1 MSNQNTFES
10 VKIDPKS
17 ERILAQILDE
27 NPDIRHILTGS
38 DDEKEVY
45 AALRKWILD
54 QIDDNSIALK
64 YYSNEISGRDAFK
77 KFKWKEYGAIRILD
91 YIDHEGMEYDDPNL
105 RGERYYNHPIRIL
118 WLAATQG
125 KGGGKPPFFTDMLH
139 LFRQINGKSHREFP
153 DKQRIMEWME
163 RHPSGLDPEIVE
175 IRRENRDR
183 ILNTFIRKIDEGEM
197 NGSFLDLD
205 PSWSHEKK
213 LNKMQEWWSSK
224 LFHLKMAIRSPE
236 LLNEMLDHSLD
247 PDTMDILYQAREA
260 GIPFFVNPYYLSL
273 LDTRANPK
281 YIGADQAIRD
291 YVIYSRQLVKEFG
304 HIVAWEKEDI
314 VEPGKPNVAGWLL
327 PEGHNIHRRYPDVA
341 ILIPDSMGRACGGLC
356 ASCQRMYDFQ
366 RGNLNFNLDKLK
378 PGETWPDK
386 LQILMDYFRKDAQL
400 RDILITGGD
409 ALMSADKSLKRILDA
424 VYDMALQKKEDNKS
438 RADGDKYA
446 EMVRVR
452 LGTRLPIYMPQRI
465 DGSLIEVL
473 SEFKEKASKIGIKQF
488 VIQTHFE
495 TAMEVTPEAK
505 KAVEKL
511 ISAGW
516 IVTNQQ
522 VFTAAAS
529 RRGHTAKLRKVLS
542 EIGVLPY
549 YTFSV
554 KGFMENYH
562 NFATNARSIQEQ
574 IEEKAIGEV
583 SYRNYGK
590 IKKFTE
596 KASDIKR
603 SIRVLLE
610 DEDAPFIGTDRN
622 VLNMPGVGKS
632 LTFRTVGITRQG
644 RRILSFDHDHTRR
657 HSPVIDKMGSITIVE
672 SKAISDYMQ
681 QLEDMGED
689 INEYESIWGYSLGE
703 TEERIPIYEY
713 PEYDFSVTDHLT
725 NFSMTEKETSE

>member
-1 MSNQNTFES
+1 
-10 VKIDPKS
+10 
-17 ERILAQILDE
+17 
-27 NPDIRHILTGS
+27 
-38 DDEKEVY
+38 
-45 AALRKWILD
+45 
-54 QIDDNSIALK
+54 
-64 YYSNEISGRDAFK
+64 
-77 KFKWKEYGAIRILD
+77 
-91 YIDHEGMEYDDPNL
+91 MEYDDPNL
-105 RGERYYNHPIRIL
+105 RGERYYNYPIRML
-118 WLAATQG
+118 WLAVNQG
-125 KGGGKPPFFTDMLH
+125 IGGGKPPFFRDMLH

-153 DKQRIMEWME
+153 DQQRIMEWMD
-163 RHPSGLDPEIVE
+163 RHPSGLDPEIVQVRE
-175 IRRENRDR
+175 ENRNR
-183 ILNTFIRKIDEGEM
+183 ILNLFIRKIEEGEI
-197 NGSFLDLD
+197 NGSFLELD

-213 LNKMQEWWSSK
+213 FNKMLEWWVSK

-273 LDTRANPK
+273 LDTRANNK
-281 YIGADQAIRD
+281 YIGADQAIRN
-291 YVIYSRQLVKEFG
+291 YLVYSKELVEEFG

-314 VEPGKPNVAGWLL
+314 VEAGKPNVAGWIL

-366 RGNLNFNLDKLK
+366 RGNLNFNLENLK

-386 LQILMDYFRKDAQL
+386 LQRLMEYFRNDSQL

-409 ALMSADKSLKRILDA
+409 ALMSSNKSLRRILDA
-424 VYDMALQKKEDNKS
+424 VYEMALNKQKDNES
-438 RADGDKYA
+438 RPDGEKYA
-446 EMVRVR
+446 EIVRVR
-452 LGTRLPIYMPQRI
+452 LGTRLPAYIPQRI
-465 DGSLIEVL
+465 DDALIKIL
-473 SEFKEKASKIGIKQF
+473 SEFKKKASKIGIKQF

-529 RRGHTAKLRKVLS
+529 RRGHTAKLRKVLN

-554 KGFMENYH
+554 KGFKENYH
-562 NFATNARSIQEQ
+562 NFVTNARSMQEQ
-574 IEEKAIGEV
+574 TEEKRLGAV
-583 SYRNYGK
+583 SARNYGK

-596 KASDIKR
+596 DPSKISYYIYE
-603 SIRVLLE
+603 LLE
-610 DEDAPFIGTDRN
+610 NEDAPFIGTDRN
-622 VLNMPGVGKS
+622 VLNMQGVGKS
-632 LTFRTVGITRQG
+632 LTFRTVGITREG

-657 HSPVIDKMGSITIVE
+657 HSPVIDKMGDIMIVE
-672 SKAISDYMQ
+672 SKSVSDYMD

-689 INEYESIWGYSLGE
+689 IREYESLWGYSLGE
-703 TEERIPIYEY
+703 TEERMPIYEY
-713 PEYDFSVTDHLT
+713 PEYDFTVTNQLT
-725 NFSMTEKETSE
+725 NFSMTEKETSA

>member
-1 MSNQNTFES
+1 
-10 VKIDPKS
+10 
-17 ERILAQILDE
+17 
-27 NPDIRHILTGS
+27 
-38 DDEKEVY
+38 
-45 AALRKWILD
+45 
-54 QIDDNSIALK
+54 
-64 YYSNEISGRDAFK
+64 
-77 KFKWKEYGAIRILD
+77 
-91 YIDHEGMEYDDPNL
+91 
-105 RGERYYNHPIRIL
+105 
-118 WLAATQG
+118 
-125 KGGGKPPFFTDMLH
+125 
-139 LFRQINGKSHREFP
+139 
-153 DKQRIMEWME
+153 
-163 RHPSGLDPEIVE
+163 
-175 IRRENRDR
+175 
-183 ILNTFIRKIDEGEM
+183 
-197 NGSFLDLD
+197 
-205 PSWSHEKK
+205 
-213 LNKMQEWWSSK
+213 
-224 LFHLKMAIRSPE
+224 
-236 LLNEMLDHSLD
+236 
-247 PDTMDILYQAREA
+247 
-260 GIPFFVNPYYLSL
+260 
-273 LDTRANPK
+273 DTRANNNF
-281 YIGADQAIRD
+281 IGADQVIRD
-291 YVIYSRQLVKEFG
+291 YVIYSRQLVNEFG

-327 PEGHNIHRRYPDVA
+327 PEGNNIHRRYPDVA

-356 ASCQRMYDFQ
+356 TSCQRMYDFQ

-378 PGETWPDK
+378 PGESWPDK
-386 LQILMDYFRKDAQL
+386 LQRLMDYFRYDSQL

-409 ALMSADKSLKRILDA
+409 ALMSADKSLKKILDA
-424 VYDMALQKKEDNKS
+424 VYEMAWQKKEDNKS

-446 EMVRVR
+446 EMLRVR
-452 LGTRLPIYMPQRI
+452 LGTRLPIYIPQRI
-465 DGSLIEVL
+465 DDSLIEVL

-505 KAVEKL
+505 MAVEKL

-522 VFTAAAS
+522 VFTSAAS

-590 IKKFTE
+590 ISKFTE
-596 KASDIKR
+596 KPTDIRR
-603 SIRVLLE
+603 SIQNLLE

-657 HSPVIDKMGSITIVE
+657 HSPVINKMGNITIVE
-672 SKAISDYMQ
+672 SKSISDYMQ

-689 INEYESIWGYSLGE
+689 IDEYESLWGYSLGE

-725 NFSMTEKETSE
+725 NFSMTEKETSP